1 MELEKD
7 GPNLHLGHG
16 ILLPDGS
23 ISVDNKYPEIQ
34 LNHLDLHD
42 EFSLRDQSLR
52 RDENSSQGQ
61 ESELKRPNNRNHEW
75 PAVTK
80 GNIGPLRL
88 LDLPLDV
95 LKEIIKEVGEHE
107 TPRLAP
113 V

>member
-7 GPNLHLGHG
+7 GPSLQIGHG

-23 ISVDNKYPEIQ
+23 ISVDKRYPEIQ
-34 LNHLDLHD
+34 LNNPDLHD

-52 RDENSSQGQ
+52 RDENSNQGQ
-61 ESELKRPNNRNHEW
+61 ESELKRPKSRNHEW
-75 PAVTK
+75 PAATK
-80 GNIGPLRL
+80 GRTGPLRL

-107 TPRLAP
+107 TPRLASI
-113 V
+113 

>member
-7 GPNLHLGHG
+7 GPNLHIGHG

-23 ISVDNKYPEIQ
+23 ISVDKTYPEIQ
-34 LNHLDLHD
+34 LNNPDLHD

-52 RDENSSQGQ
+52 KDENSNQGQ
-61 ESELKRPNNRNHEW
+61 EFALKRLNNRNLEW

-80 GNIGPLRL
+80 DKTGPLRL

-113 V
+113 I